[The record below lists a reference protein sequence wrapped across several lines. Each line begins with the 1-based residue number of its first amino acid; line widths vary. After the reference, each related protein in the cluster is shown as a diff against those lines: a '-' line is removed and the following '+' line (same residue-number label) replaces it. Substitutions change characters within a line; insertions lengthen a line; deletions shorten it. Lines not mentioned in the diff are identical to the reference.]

1 MADMGRRGGSRN
13 WMRALFAGF
22 WILLAGFSGLYLF
35 TLLTDPSALGG
46 QARQASAEPREE
58 EIPAESAGT
67 PAITPDQAAALL
79 EADKTRDT
87 ELSEIKSSLRAMS
100 DQVADLNTR
109 LQPIEQFVGP
119 VAALPR
125 ATSVTTSPPSPL
137 PSEEPA
143 TQSATPAETPA
154 PAPEQP
160 PAQAATP
167 EPEPVP
173 PAPDRAPR
181 PEPAAAAE
189 PEQTP
194 STPPAVAA
202 EPSSEPPADPAPPA
216 EPVAAAEPAPAESEE
231 PTPGPAATPAPAT
244 EDPAQAETAGPQPSE
259 SLANDSA
266 AADATSPPDE
276 TPAAEPAPAATAS
289 EQPTSTPPPEGMET
303 AALDPVTLPPAAN
316 DGTTRYGIEIGIVP
330 KRDGLR
336 PLWREYLTNHA
347 ALVAG
352 LQPRRVL
359 APDKKWRLIAGPF
372 ANAQEA
378 EAACSLF
385 KKAER
390 PCAATVYAGDSL

>member
-1 MADMGRRGGSRN
+1 
-13 WMRALFAGF
+13 MRTLFAGF
-22 WILLAGFSGLYLF
+22 WILLAGFSGFYLF
-35 TLLTDPSALGG
+35 TLFTDPAALGG
-46 QARQASAEPREE
+46 QAMRASTEPKEE
-58 EIPAESAGT
+58 EIPAASTGT

-79 EADKTRDT
+79 QADQARDS
-87 ELSEIKSSLRAMS
+87 ELGEIKSSVQVMS
-100 DQVADLNTR
+100 DQIAELNTR

-125 ATSVTTSPPSPL
+125 ATSVTTSPPGP
-137 PSEEPA
+137 P
-143 TQSATPAETPA
+143 PAETPA
-154 PAPEQP
+154 AQSAPPPAEPAPE
-160 PAQAATP
+160 PAPEQAATP

-173 PAPDRAPR
+173 PPPDRVPERPAPTAEAAPAQSPETPPAPVAEATPEPAAPEPEPVPAPVAAPEPADDPTPEPSAA
-181 PEPAAAAE
+181 PEPAAAE
-189 PEQTP
+189 PEPTETAESQ
-194 STPPAVAA
+194 PAAPAA
-202 EPSSEPPADPAPPA
+202 EEDDAADASAATTETATADP
-216 EPVAAAEPAPAESEE
+216 EPVPAATEQPAPA
-231 PTPGPAATPAPAT
+231 
-244 EDPAQAETAGPQPSE
+244 
-259 SLANDSA
+259 
-266 AADATSPPDE
+266 
-276 TPAAEPAPAATAS
+276 
-289 EQPTSTPPPEGMET
+289 PPPEGMET
-303 AALDPVTLPPAAN
+303 AALDPINLPPAAN
-316 DGTTRYGIEIGIVP
+316 DGTTRYGIEIGVVV